1 VTSGYVE
8 ALVRRFTESWVRD
21 DLDAILECIASDME
35 FDWTESISPFRDV
48 YRGREGLERFW
59 EEMRETFDDFTPRI
73 DDVVDCGH
81 KRLVTRITVSG
92 RARASGI
99 ELEASGA
106 MLWTVRD
113 GRIVQGKLFQS
124 EEDALAAIGPV

>member
-1 VTSGYVE
+1 MTSGEEE

-21 DLDAILECIASDME
+21 DLDAILACIDPDME

-48 YRGREGLERFW
+48 YTGREGLERFW
-59 EEMRETFDDFTPRI
+59 EEMRDTFDDFTPRI
-73 DDVVDCGH
+73 DDVVACGAG
-81 KRLVTRITVSG
+81 RLVTRVTVFG
-92 RARASGI
+92 RARSSGI
-99 ELEASGA
+99 ELEASGG

-124 EEDALAAIGPV
+124 EEDALAAAGSP